1 MRQYFSRF
9 LLIALLLT
17 LIPISADAKTDSGNP
32 LEPQFNHIAST
43 SFKPVQ
49 YGSSSGSAS
58 SIRELDG
65 EWYSSEWKYG
75 YYLNNGV
82 GTATFSNSPYFK
94 SGDRIIFLTPS
105 GYGTYQGRQ
114 IYRDGNFY
122 SIEARLVNGRLCIYG
137 ERNVSWCMAKIGR

>member
-1 MRQYFSRF
+1 MHQYFSRF
-9 LLIALLLT
+9 LLIALLVT
-17 LIPISADAKTDSGNP
+17 LLPISAEAKNDSSS
-32 LEPQFNHIAST
+32 LIEPQSHFLAST
-43 SFKPVQ
+43 SFKRVQ
-49 YGSSSGSAS
+49 YSS

-94 SGDRIIFLTPS
+94 SGDRIIFLTPT

>member
-1 MRQYFSRF
+1 MHQYFSRF
-9 LLIALLLT
+9 LLIALLVT
-17 LIPISADAKTDSGNP
+17 LLPITADAKTDSGY
-32 LEPQFNHIAST
+32 LDPQSHLIYS
-43 SFKPVQ
+43 SSLKRVQ
-49 YGSSSGSAS
+49 YGS

-82 GTATFSNSPYFK
+82 GTTTFSNSPYFK

-105 GYGTYQGRQ
+105 GFGTYQGRQ

-137 ERNVSWCMAKIGR
+137 ERNVNWCMVKIGR

>member
-1 MRQYFSRF
+1 MHQYFSRF
-9 LLIALLLT
+9 LLIT
-17 LIPISADAKTDSGNP
+17 LFFTHLHVLADAKNDSSHLLGTQTYP
-32 LEPQFNHIAST
+32 LAS
-43 SFKPVQ
+43 SSIKPVQ
-49 YGSSSGSAS
+49 YGS

-75 YYLNNGV
+75 YFLNNGV

-137 ERNVSWCMAKIGR
+137 ERNVNWCMVKIGR

>member
-1 MRQYFSRF
+1 MHQYFSRF
-9 LLIALLLT
+9 LLIALLVT
-17 LIPISADAKTDSGNP
+17 LLPISAEAKNDSSS
-32 LEPQFNHIAST
+32 LIEPQSHFLAST
-43 SFKPVQ
+43 SFKRVQ
-49 YGSSSGSAS
+49 YGS

-94 SGDRIIFLTPS
+94 SGDRIIFLTPT

>member
-1 MRQYFSRF
+1 MHQYFSRF
-9 LLIALLLT
+9 LLITLLFSHVHV
-17 LIPISADAKTDSGNP
+17 SADVKNNSSHLLGAQTYP
-32 LEPQFNHIAST
+32 LAS
-43 SFKPVQ
+43 SSLKPVQ
-49 YGSSSGSAS
+49 YGSSGPSS